1 MTRIF
6 WAILYYTIAIPAVI
20 IFQKLFQSYES
31 GPGINVY
38 AFIVII
44 IYSCWLTYKSLRIA
58 VLRAKESYTPFFIHI
73 CGILFIIYLIFFD
86 QIFMLKH

>member
-20 IFQKLFQSYES
+20 IFQKLFQSDDS
-31 GPGINVY
+31 GPGINIY

-58 VLRAKESYTPFFIHI
+58 VLKTQESYTPFFIHVG
-73 CGILFIIYLIFFD
+73 CILVILYLIFFD
-86 QIFMLKH
+86 QLFMLKH